1 MEHEDME
8 HGMSEG
14 GVGLSES
21 QVAAVLADAP
31 LVIVSAGAG
40 TGKTTTLTHRAGRLV
55 SMAREEG
62 RRVLAVTFTV
72 AAAREMRTRLAAMGF
87 DDRSVLE
94 IRTLHSLAY
103 AISVNAEG
111 FPKGS
116 EWLLSQAEQL
126 EWIEGILPELG
137 DVPLPPGHRAAEES
151 LQAALCRLFQRWS
164 ESGLSAEEVDA
175 THRGVFR
182 PEVVSGYGRFLAW
195 KRTDKRADF
204 PDLIT
209 MAVDLIDSGVAP
221 RQFVDWAHVLVDEAQ
236 DLNQAQVVFLRALVR
251 AADSLTLVGDDDQC
265 LYGFR
270 GSRAN
275 FLQDAV
281 REFAALAEKGH
292 VRVHLEEN
300 RRCPDEVLV
309 PAVRLVNFNRR
320 ERPKVLSSSRAGR
333 PPEAWSLE
341 DERDEARF
349 VRWRIAALLEG
360 GALPR
365 DISVLA
371 RTGASLR
378 SLEAE
383 LVAARIPHVLRKG
396 TGLIES
402 LHVRDVLAWL
412 TVATHPDATEAFLR
426 IHDRPA
432 RGVGRTTALR
442 VADHADRHGLTVREA
457 LEQVM
462 PGNRAAL
469 DFSDVILSLEDAVRD
484 AASASEALEEVLR
497 LSSYAS
503 WTGIQDRE
511 GFRDDMEMLR
521 AIAESSTDIDDF
533 LISVSCGRDHDLA
546 SKDGEVV
553 LSTIHAA
560 KGLEWDHVFI
570 VGAHAQ
576 ALPHAISCQEF
587 DIASSNWP
595 VALVKGEA
603 WLTIGRGGMEEER
616 RLLHVGLTRAKQ
628 SVVVSLPSATWR
640 RGRRIKLEP
649 SPFLHEA
656 GIEVRPVTMEMREAM
671 GVSRSSLR
679 RPSRDSGRSS
689 AAFAPLAANQPSLF

>member
-1 MEHEDME
+1 
-8 HGMSEG
+8 
-14 GVGLSES
+14 
-21 QVAAVLADAP
+21 
-31 LVIVSAGAG
+31 
-40 TGKTTTLTHRAGRLV
+40 
-55 SMAREEG
+55 MAREGG

-72 AAAREMRTRLAAMGF
+72 AAAREMRTRLSAMGF
-87 DDRSVLE
+87 GDRGVLE
-94 IRTLHSLAY
+94 VRTLHSLAH
-103 AISVNAEG
+103 AICANAEG
-111 FPKGS
+111 FPRGS
-116 EWLLSQAEQL
+116 QWLLSQAEQE
-126 EWIEGILPELG
+126 EWVEGILPSLG

-151 LQAALCRLFQRWS
+151 LQAALCRLFQRWG
-164 ESGLSAEEVDA
+164 ENGLSAEDLAA

-182 PEVVSGYGRFLAW
+182 PEIVSAYGRFLAW
-195 KRTDKRADF
+195 KRAERRADF

-209 MAVDLIDSGVAP
+209 MAAGLIDSGAAP

-236 DLNQAQVVFLRALVR
+236 DLNQAQVVFLRGLVR
-251 AADSLTLVGDDDQC
+251 GADSLTLVGDDDQC

-281 REFAALAEKGH
+281 REFPALAEKGL

-320 ERPKVLSSSRAGR
+320 ERPKILSSSRTGR
-333 PPEAWSLE
+333 SPEAWSLE

-349 VRWRIAALLEG
+349 VRWRIAALIEG
-360 GALPR
+360 GAMPR
-365 DISVLA
+365 DIAVLA
-371 RTGASLR
+371 RTGSSLR

-383 LVAARIPHVLRKG
+383 LVAARISHVLRKG

-432 RGVGRTTALR
+432 RGVGRMTALR
-442 VADHADRHGLTVREA
+442 VVDYADRHGLPIREA
-457 LEQVM
+457 LERVM
-462 PGNRAAL
+462 PGNRAAME
-469 DFSDVILSLEDAVRD
+469 FADVILSLEDAVRD
-484 AASASEALEEVLR
+484 ASTAFEALEGVLR
-497 LSSYAS
+497 LSSYGA

-511 GFRDDMEMLR
+511 SFRNDMEMLR
-521 AIAESSTDIDDF
+521 VIAESSTDIDDF
-533 LISVSCGRDHDLA
+533 MISVSCGRDDDLA

-587 DIASSNWP
+587 DVASGNWP
-595 VALVKGEA
+595 VALVKGEP

-616 RLLHVGLTRAKQ
+616 RLFHVGLTRAKQ
-628 SVVVSLPSATWR
+628 SVVVSLPSATYR
-640 RGRRIKLEP
+640 RGRRVKLEP
-649 SPFLHEA
+649 SPFLREA
-656 GIEVRPVTMEMREAM
+656 GIEVRPVTMEMREVM
-671 GVSRSSLR
+671 GVTGASAR
-679 RPSRDSGRSS
+679 RPPRGDGRSS
-689 AAFAPLAANQPSLF
+689 AASVSVATNQPSLF